1 MHSEILDNIRY
12 RVPVDLHYA
21 FNRPDAVLFDEKLA
35 YHDDLFFFEVSVVEY
50 RAFGLRKS
58 HTASLAFEH
67 LVAFGVES
75 LLNDVSGVLLS
86 VVRTVRIQTYLVIW
100 ICPIH
105 RIYYAGRGI

>member
-1 MHSEILDNIRY
+1 MSGEILDNVRY
-12 RVPVDLHYA
+12 RVSVDPHYA
-21 FNRPDAVLFDEKLA
+21 FNRSDAVLFDEKLA

-50 RAFGLRKS
+50 RAFGFRKS

-75 LLNDVSGVLLS
+75 LLNDVSYLFLS

-100 ICPIH
+100 ICPGHKIDCSV
-105 RIYYAGRGI
+105 RGI